1 MILSVQQAKFELL
14 AYIKEFDTTF
24 SSWCVGLA
32 ANPKQALFDVH
43 GVRDEQDPWLY
54 KQLLRHSAALIVRN
68 HFVEHLGAVGAPDS
82 EAADLEDID
91 CVFLYKIAQ
100 HTKQEA

>member
-14 AYIKEFDTTF
+14 AYIKEFDTAF
-24 SSWCVGLA
+24 KSWCVGIS
-32 ANPKQALFDVH
+32 ANPKQALFDIH

-54 KQLLRHSAALIVRN
+54 KQLLSHRAAQLVRD
-68 HFVEHLGAVGAPDS
+68 HFVEHLGAVGAPNP
-82 EAADLEDID
+82 EVADPEDVD

-100 HTKQEA
+100 HTRQEG